1 MRFKDLNTDQV
12 AVVPQVRFY
21 WSSRGTYVHS
31 WPPEECVWYVGEA
44 CRSFSTED
52 FPVDG
57 NGDLPIDILIDCLDT
72 AHIRSRNYAF

>member
-1 MRFKDLNTDQV
+1 
-12 AVVPQVRFY
+12 
-21 WSSRGTYVHS
+21 VHS
-31 WPPEECVWYVGEA
+31 WPPEEFVWYVGEA